1 MKNLWLFIFRIM
13 MIAAAY
19 FYETSDVVH
28 REHHTRC
35 NSTGSNLNGGVRIL
49 SRYRRPSLSSCH
61 DFCKF
66 GVERALEIKARGPLA
81 LPKKTIAAVGDGLVA
96 AKTVISAE
104 RRKSF
109 PLQLKSFPASKNEKL
124 DYPIMNGVVSPLTV
138 EESVLSEQVSPPVK
152 EIELAVV
159 HVDDPKTK
167 PADDCKMNPAEV
179 PKMKP
184 LRLNQSSGRM
194 QRCSNNEGQLKTKTS
209 KELGNLSTNSPR
221 ASNSRRG
228 SKAKRSKD
236 MRGSA
241 MGERKVLALPSI
253 SSSPKQSP
261 KKVSSRNAENS
272 NNVKGISYLSN
283 RKRVRKL
290 KPEQPGWEDVP
301 EKTLHVVEPDSED
314 KTPGPIKNV
323 ICVTDLSPTSE
334 DKSLLHAQNGTHT
347 GQPSALSA
355 KRILRRTQSGVPATN
370 APSSRPASA
379 RRNLR
384 RTQSGIE
391 ATNSPPS
398 CLPFAKNNLQYTQS
412 RSHAANSPPSYLL
425 SAKQK
430 LRRTQSGIQDTNSPP
445 SCPPSPRKKGSRG
458 TQFGTRTSSLTSLTT
473 SSAASSESGKTDAKN
488 QTSDLKKEYKNGPRK
503 GGSISSRDEH
513 FPGKKLTFR
522 RGKVVDLHPED
533 STPRLKIRQSVL
545 GDNQKGK
552 GDARMETPGKNEA
565 NTAELPPFPEK
576 RNSTCT
582 ENRTPSTQSHLSWPP
597 SPKNNSLSATQ
608 PGIHIAHSYSSSL
621 ASVSAHSKTSSVVSE
636 TDAENQISDL
646 EKECKNRRRKDGTST
661 LKDEQSLGQK
671 LNFRR
676 GKVVELHPV
685 DSTPT
690 RLKFKKRVLGDS
702 QNGEAD
708 SGRKTVEKREAIA
721 SRFSSFSAKQNLR
734 HTQNRIQ
741 SKRLSWPPSPRKKE
755 LGSTELE
762 LGTPITRS
770 YSCTTSLASLSF
782 HGDESDNENQI
793 LDLENEFKKM
803 HEMDG
808 SASSSK
814 EECNPVQKLTFRRGK
829 VVGIIQSEDS
839 APRRLKFKRRE
850 IVLGDSNQ
858 NDTGDAGKTILRK
871 AEVNDGT
878 KTESNAVG
886 LKHQDVEGKNL
897 GSLFNNVIEETVS
910 KLVKSRKSK
919 VKALVGAFETVI
931 SLQDSKPV

>member
-1 MKNLWLFIFRIM
+1 

-81 LPKKTIAAVGDGLVA
+81 LPKKTIAAVGDGLGA

-138 EESVLSEQVSPPVK
+138 EESVLSEQVLPPVK

-167 PADDCKMNPAEV
+167 PADDCKMKPAEV

-194 QRCSNNEGQLKTKTS
+194 QRCSNNEGQLKAKTS

-236 MRGSA
+236 MRGSV

-261 KKVSSRNAENS
+261 MKVSSRNAENS
-272 NNVKGISYLSN
+272 NNVKGTSYLSN

-301 EKTLHVVEPDSED
+301 EKTLHVVEPDAED

-323 ICVTDLSPTSE
+323 ICVTDLSPPSE

-384 RTQSGIE
+384 RTPSGIE

-458 TQFGTRTSSLTSLTT
+458 TQFGTHTSSLTSLNTY
-473 SSAASSESGKTDAKN
+473 SAASSEPGKTDAKN

-522 RGKVVDLHPED
+522 RGKVIDLHPED
-533 STPRLKIRQSVL
+533 STPRLKIRRSVL

-565 NTAELPPFPEK
+565 NIAELPPFPEK
-576 RNSTCT
+576 KNSY
-582 ENRTPSTQSHLSWPP
+582 RPL
-597 SPKNNSLSATQ
+597 
-608 PGIHIAHSYSSSL
+608 
-621 ASVSAHSKTSSVVSE
+621 
-636 TDAENQISDL
+636 DA
-646 EKECKNRRRKDGTST
+646 GF
-661 LKDEQSLGQK
+661 LG
-671 LNFRR
+671 
-676 GKVVELHPV
+676 
-685 DSTPT
+685 
-690 RLKFKKRVLGDS
+690 VLGDS

-886 LKHQDVEGKNL
+886 LKHQDVEGKNS